1 MADINGQKISATSAS
16 PYVHYVITYTKS
28 RPNNSQMRYVFTIKT
43 NLNSSGSFLGTGHNL
58 QCTMTVNGTSGS
70 VELKNKSE
78 SWRGSDV
85 KSTKTLTITCS
96 STTGN
101 ATQGVTFKVDN
112 PYGTAGEVTNS
123 SYTVTS
129 SALTY
134 TKCGAPTTFTVN
146 KSQAAP
152 ASKVT
157 LSWRG
162 ASAGTANAIQKYYIE
177 YTTNGGSSWAATN
190 PYNYN
195 TSATSGSLTITL
207 PNVQGATFGFRIRTE
222 GAAGSNYYSDYKY
235 IYNVLT
241 TYSRP
246 TIPNWSGL
254 SGNCYATHSNG
265 TTTIKWKKGSK
276 GTNNAIVGYEL
287 WYSESTNNSTWSDR
301 QKITYTTSPTSYD
314 SSTFIYTWKGGT
326 TGRYYKFCAVAMAA
340 NWEWSTTNQ
349 WGNVIT
355 RTNEYT
361 ACGAPSNLK
370 SNITNPTIG
379 QTITLSWTAG
389 SAGTN
394 NSVTGYELYYST
406 NGGSTYNLISSSI
419 GASTTSYNYQVPRTP
434 GAIRFRVRTKGSA
447 GSSYYSS
454 YSFSSNYQTITIQQ
468 ADPPTA
474 GTVNTTLID
483 YGSSGGKAFSISWAG
498 FAGNTYNPISG
509 YTLYYQT
516 SKTIDDSDFGSLY
529 IINSNLS
536 SSTTSYTYTGGIW
549 NNYYKF
555 VVKAKGQYYGESP
568 LAYSTAVQKVTDAST
583 PPTAFEYTGSAYT
596 IVGETAYVVPG
607 LKIAVMPI
615 GAANAVSYA
624 IQYREVKNGV
634 ASSWRTISSSIS
646 LNKYT
651 PLVKISNDLTDGDY
665 INFRALSRN
674 TAGDESDYFPSD
686 SELENYKLTVKSFDK
701 ENRLHPVVQIK
712 RANTDAWN
720 REDNNSNGIRIRDG
734 EFAYDTEKRL
744 LTIGTIMNNSEVNKF
759 SELPHLHGLLPVGT
773 NNQVAATG
781 SIVVGN
787 SNNSKNITG
796 FFIIGQDTTNKALLK
811 LDGDVQTLTV
821 GNNYF
826 LSSYGYPTSY
836 KLQQIIPESNE
847 VIFENFTTD
856 LTYQLDNP
864 QFYPPGLT
872 YLSVYSFDES
882 IGDNILYES
891 EALSLFGTSNMF
903 IGRNSLVNG
912 TNNLISPQNGSSNYI
927 LNSFI
932 NGTGN
937 KLTYASNSIV
947 SGSNNTTTSIYNV
960 IIVGSGNKGSGNCIG
975 TNNSASH
982 SSSIVFGDSNFIS
995 SSYSL
1000 GFGRYNYLSSSLYG
1014 VVGGLESCVS
1024 GDNTI
1029 SVARVSA
1036 TKSKQSAI
1044 FGKCN
1049 TVGLQYKITTL
1060 SAISSV
1066 TVDASED
1073 ELSFILASGYTMPYS
1088 GGFFAILGSENNW
1101 TGRIT
1106 AVDSSTR
1113 KITVKL
1119 QGAPTSNNF
1128 SDLSK
1133 FNEIRYSTSNTTY
1146 EDNFSVGAYNNSSR
1160 NGTNLLGTHLVNGS
1174 YDYGT
1179 VVGKYNTSGSYMFC
1193 VGVGSNESSRKNGFY
1208 VGTSTI
1214 YNNLDVY
1221 NNEKTW
1227 FKAET
1232 VFDYMNNFLNNTQTN
1247 FYINTSSSTSGTKLT
1262 VNYSNSVYY
1271 FYPTPTGTV
1280 RLGSPVYKWHSVY
1293 ATNGTIQTSGR
1304 NDKYNIHYLEN
1315 LSPKL
1320 KTLSAIQEEEKITFN
1335 DVLSFINNIK
1345 PATFIYK
1352 DNTSSELKSIND
1364 LVGTEGMSSIQLGL
1378 IADDIAN
1385 DKLYKYIGVKTET
1398 TKTTNSNNEQE
1409 NPAGNSSLDGEP
1421 IYGLQPLPV
1430 ATLALTGCK
1439 ILLQKI
1445 DQLEQEIADLK
1456 SSSL

>member
-1 MADINGQKISATSAS
+1 MADINGQKISATAAS

-70 VELKNKSE
+70 VELKSRTE
-78 SWRGSDV
+78 SWRGNDV

-134 TKCGAPTTFTVN
+134 TKCGAPSTFSVDT
-146 KSQAAP
+146 SQAAP
-152 ASKVT
+152 SSKVT
-157 LSWRG
+157 LSWKG
-162 ASAGTANAIQKYYIE
+162 ASAGTANAIQRYYTE
-177 YTTNGGSSWAATN
+177 YTIDGGSSWAATN

-195 TSATSGSLTITL
+195 TSSTSGSLTITL
-207 PNVQGATFGFRIRTE
+207 PSNEGETFGFRIRTE
-222 GAAGSNYYSDYKY
+222 GAAGSNYYSDYKNL
-235 IYNVLT
+235 YNALT

-246 TIPNWSGL
+246 TMSVCSASQSLGTYTITWSAGSAGKNNPISKYEIWYSYKTSSSGSWSTRTHIANVSSSTRSYKWSG
-254 SGNCYATHSNG
+254 G
-265 TTTIKWKKGSK
+265 TVGYYYRFSVVAL
-276 GTNNAIVGYEL
+276 GTNYLHSA
-287 WYSESTNNSTWSDR
+287 TDTWSA
-301 QKITYTTSPTSYD
+301 
-314 SSTFIYTWKGGT
+314 G
-326 TGRYYKFCAVAMAA
+326 YKKDY
-340 NWEWSTTNQ
+340 S
-349 WGNVIT
+349 
-355 RTNEYT
+355 YT

-406 NGGSTYNLISSSI
+406 NNGSTYTLISSSI
-419 GASTTSYNYQVPRTP
+419 GASTTSYSYQVPRTP
-434 GAIRFRVRTKGSA
+434 GAIRFRVRTRGSA
-447 GSSYYSS
+447 GSNYYSS
-454 YSFSSNYQTITIQQ
+454 YSYSSNYQTITIQQ

-474 GTVNTTLID
+474 GTVNASLID
-483 YGSSGGKAFSISWAG
+483 YGSSGGKAFAISWAN
-498 FAGNTYNPISG
+498 FAGNAYNPISG
-509 YTLYYQT
+509 YSLYYQT
-516 SKTIDDSDFGSLY
+516 SKTIDDSDFGGLTLIS
-529 IINSNLS
+529 SSLS
-536 SSTTSYTYTGGIW
+536 SSRTSYTYTGGIW

-568 LAYSTAVQKVTDAST
+568 YAYSTAVQKVTDAST
-583 PPTAFEYTGSAYT
+583 PPSSFEYTGSAYT
-596 IVGETAYVVPG
+596 NVNGDFYVIPG
-607 LKIAVMPI
+607 LKIAAMPI
-615 GAANAVSYA
+615 GASNAVSYSV
-624 IQYREVKNGV
+624 QYREVKNGV
-634 ASSWRTISSSIS
+634 ASSWRTVSSSIS

-651 PLVKISNDLTDGDY
+651 PLIKISSDLTDGDY

-686 SELENYKLTVKSFDK
+686 SELENYKLTIKTFDK

-720 REDNNSNGIRIRDG
+720 REDNSLNGIRIRDG

-744 LTIGTIMNNSEVNKF
+744 LTIGAIMDNSEMNKF
-759 SELPHLHGLLPVGT
+759 SELPHLHGMLPVGI
-773 NNQVAATG
+773 NNQITATG
-781 SIVVGN
+781 SVVAGD
-787 SNNSKNITG
+787 SNISKNITG
-796 FFIIGQDTTNKALLK
+796 FFIIGQDTTNKAILK
-811 LDGDVQTLTV
+811 LDGDVSALVV
-821 GNNYF
+821 GN
-826 LSSYGYPTSY
+826 SYYVSTSGGSVAY
-836 KLQQIIPESNE
+836 KVQQITPEFNE
-847 VIFENFTTD
+847 VWFENFTVD
-856 LTYQLDNP
+856 LTYYLNNP
-864 QFYPPGLT
+864 QYFPPSLY
-872 YLSVYSFDES
+872 YLSVYSFTES
-882 IGDNILYES
+882 IGNNVLYES
-891 EALSLFGTSNMF
+891 KAVSLFGTSNVF
-903 IGRNSLVNG
+903 TGQNSLVNG
-912 TNNLISPQNGSSNYI
+912 TNNSISPQNGSSNYI
-927 LNSFI
+927 LNSFV

-937 KLTYASNSIV
+937 KLGYASNSIV
-947 SGSNNTTTSIYNV
+947 SGYNNTTTSISNI
-960 IIVGSGNKGSGNCIG
+960 IIVGSGNEGSGNCIG
-975 TNNSASH
+975 TNNRASS
-982 SSSIVFGDSNFIS
+982 SSSIVFGDNNYTN

-1000 GFGRYNYLSSSLYG
+1000 GFGRYNYLSGSPYG

-1036 TKSKQSAI
+1036 TKSKHSAI
-1044 FGKCN
+1044 FGEYN
-1049 TVGLQYKITTL
+1049 TVGLQYKITSL

-1066 TVDASED
+1066 TLDTSED
-1073 ELSFILASGYTMPYS
+1073 ELSFILASGYSLPYS
-1088 GGFFAILGSENNW
+1088 GGFFVILGPENNW

-1106 AVDSSTR
+1106 GVDSSSR

-1119 QGAPTSNNF
+1119 QGSPTSSSF

-1193 VGVGSNESSRKNGFY
+1193 VGVGSSESSRKNGFY
-1208 VGTSTI
+1208 VGTTTI
-1214 YNNLDVY
+1214 YNQLPTY
-1221 NNEKTW
+1221 
-1227 FKAET
+1227 FKDKT
-1232 VFDYMNNFLNNTQTN
+1232 VFDYQNNFLNNTQTN
-1247 FYINTSSSTSGTKLT
+1247 FYINTASSTSATKLT
-1262 VNYSNSVYY
+1262 VNYSESIYY
-1271 FYPTPTGTV
+1271 FYPTPTDTV
-1280 RLGSPVYKWHSVY
+1280 RLGSPRYKWHSVY

-1304 NDKYNIHYLEN
+1304 NDKYDIHYLEDS
-1315 LSPKL
+1315 SPKL
-1320 KTLSAIQEEEKITFN
+1320 KTLSVTSEEEKITFN
-1335 DVLSFINNIK
+1335 DVLSFINSIK

-1352 DNTSSELKSIND
+1352 DNTSNELKSVND

-1378 IADDIAN
+1378 IADDIV
-1385 DKLYKYIGVKTET
+1385 DEKLYKYIGIKTET
-1398 TKTTNSNNEQE
+1398 NKTTNSNNEQE
-1409 NPAGNSSLDGEP
+1409 NPAGDSSLDGEP

-1439 ILLQKI
+1439 ILLQRI

>member
-1 MADINGQKISATSAS
+1 MADVNLSVGSSNVLRQYSGQKSGQYINFYCS
-16 PYVHYVITYTKS
+16 Y
-28 RPNNSQMRYVFTIKT
+28 
-43 NLNSSGSFLGTGHNL
+43 NSSGTLSVRANVSLTSTWDWESNNSSAWVNFGSNSSSGAASWSGKSYVHKGENQDLCTKTGYYATATTVTVYAQIDIYSGGWGPTPSGGRNISFTVSVPGVTSNCKAPTDLWVSSYYVNPGGNVTVSWSGAGGGQNNAISRYYL
-58 QCTMTVNGTSGS
+58 QWGYSDGGWNYSTNSYTSSGS
-70 VELKNKSE
+70 
-78 SWRGSDV
+78 
-85 KSTKTLTITCS
+85 
-96 STTGN
+96 
-101 ATQGVTFKVDN
+101 
-112 PYGTAGEVTNS
+112 
-123 SYTVTS
+123 S
-129 SALTY
+129 SASI
-134 TKCGAPTTFTVN
+134 TVP
-146 KSQAAP
+146 S
-152 ASKVT
+152 
-157 LSWRG
+157 G
-162 ASAGTANAIQKYYIE
+162 EGKY
-177 YTTNGGSSWAATN
+177 
-190 PYNYN
+190 
-195 TSATSGSLTITL
+195 LDFQ
-207 PNVQGATFGFRIRTE
+207 VRTE
-222 GAAGSNYYSDYKY
+222 GTAGSNYYSGYYREDDLVR
-235 IYNVLT
+235 IR
-241 TYSRP
+241 SRP
-246 TIPNWSGL
+246 TMSACSASQSLGTYTITWSAASAGVDNAVSMYEIWYSYKTSSSGSWSTRTHIANVSSSTRSYKWSG
-254 SGNCYATHSNG
+254 G
-265 TTTIKWKKGSK
+265 TVGYYYRFSVVAL
-276 GTNNAIVGYEL
+276 GTN
-287 WYSESTNNSTWSDR
+287 YSYSATTDTWSA
-301 QKITYTTSPTSYD
+301 
-314 SSTFIYTWKGGT
+314 G
-326 TGRYYKFCAVAMAA
+326 YKKDY
-340 NWEWSTTNQ
+340 S
-349 WGNVIT
+349 
-355 RTNEYT
+355 YT

-406 NGGSTYNLISSSI
+406 NGGSTYTLISSSI
-419 GASTTSYNYQVPRTP
+419 GASTTSYNYAVPRTP
-434 GAIRFRVRTKGSA
+434 GGIRFRVRTRGSA

-454 YSFSSNYQTITIQQ
+454 YSYSSNYQTITIQQ

-474 GTVNTTLID
+474 GTVNATLID
-483 YGSSGGKAFSISWAG
+483 YGSTGGKAFAISWAD

-516 SKTIDDSDFGSLY
+516 SKTIDDSDFGSLTL
-529 IINSNLS
+529 INSNLS

-549 NNYYKF
+549 NNYHKF

-568 LAYSTAVQKVTDAST
+568 YAYSTAVQKVTEAST

-607 LKIAVMPI
+607 LKIAAMPI

-912 TNNLISPQNGSSNYI
+912 TNNLISPQNGSSDYI

-947 SGSNNTTTSIYNV
+947 SGSNNTTTSIDNV

-1036 TKSKQSAI
+1036 TKSKHSAI

-1088 GGFFAILGSENNW
+1088 GGFFAILGSKNNW

-1174 YDYGT
+1174 YEYGT

-1208 VGTSTI
+1208 VETSTI

-1232 VFDYMNNFLNNTQTN
+1232 VFDYKNNFLNNTQTN

-1280 RLGSPVYKWHSVY
+1280 RLGSSVYKWHSVY